1 MIRQTHRRAA
11 GALLAAAALAFA
23 GGTAAH
29 AGSPYA
35 HQHHRTIHLT
45 EATAHPQPAYVDT
58 GKPGATVGDLVVV
71 RDGLLPAGTLN
82 QVCTL
87 VNVKGGPFTSD
98 YECTG
103 SLALPDGTITMAGP
117 FTPTTPEQ
125 TAAITGGTG
134 AYAKAHGQIVVR
146 AEADEFVVELR

>member
-1 MIRQTHRRAA
+1 MPRSHARRRAA

-29 AGSPYA
+29 AGGPNA
-35 HQHHRTIHLT
+35 KHHATIHLT
-45 EATAHPQPAYVDT
+45 EASANVQPAFVDT
-58 GKPGATVGDLVVV
+58 GKPGPSAGDVVVV

-87 VNVKGGPFTSD
+87 VNVSGGPFTSD
-98 YECTG
+98 YECIG
-103 SLALPDGTITMAGP
+103 SIALDDGTITMQGP
-117 FTPTTPEQ
+117 FNPAEAEQ

-134 AYAKAHGQIVVR
+134 AHAKAHGEVTVR
-146 AEADEFVVELR
+146 AEADELIVQLR